1 MATTIKIELDL
12 NYFLFLFRKD
22 DRRNIKL
29 QITMLKVD
37 IRGNQFDVSF
47 SRIVN
52 PQINTTSLLLGKNE
66 VAWKSI
72 CVENY

>member
-1 MATTIKIELDL
+1 MTTIKIELDI
-12 NYFLFLFRKD
+12 NHFLFLFKKD

-29 QITMLKVD
+29 QTTTLKVD

-47 SRIVN
+47 SSIVK
-52 PQINTTSLLLGKNE
+52 PQINTTSLLLKKKRSGLE
-66 VAWKSI
+66 VNL

>member
-52 PQINTTSLLLGKNE
+52 PQINTTSLLLGKKE
-66 VAWKSI
+66 VTWTSI

>member
-12 NYFLFLFRKD
+12 NYFLFFFRKD

-52 PQINTTSLLLGKNE
+52 PQINTTSLLLGKKE
-66 VAWKSI
+66 VTWTSI

>member
-1 MATTIKIELDL
+1 
-12 NYFLFLFRKD
+12 
-22 DRRNIKL
+22 
-29 QITMLKVD
+29 MLKVD

-52 PQINTTSLLLGKNE
+52 PQINTTSLLLGKKE